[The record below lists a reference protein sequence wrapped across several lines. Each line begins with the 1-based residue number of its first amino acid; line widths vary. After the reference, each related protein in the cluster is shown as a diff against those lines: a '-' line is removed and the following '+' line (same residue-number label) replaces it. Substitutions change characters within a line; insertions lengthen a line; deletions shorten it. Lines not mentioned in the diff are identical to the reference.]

1 MVTLTDANVERQV
14 ATSVAE
20 LLRPMIDLPVQDAAL
35 SAWLQ
40 GVASRWRA
48 GDRGRA
54 GCCRLAAEVPAVRLG
69 H

>member
-1 MVTLTDANVERQV
+1 MAGQV

-35 SAWLQ
+35 SAWFRGRCQPL
-40 GVASRWRA
+40 ASR
-48 GDRGRA
+48 
-54 GCCRLAAEVPAVRLG
+54 RLRSSGMLPAAAEVPAVRLG